1 MADNRDNLVDMVGGD
16 YESLKDVGAFL
27 CFFKLETCAPDYNL
41 MAVVNKGFYDFFE
54 VEDFGRPLTRATL
67 LTLNDDCIG
76 VIL

>member
-54 VEDFGRPLTRATL
+54 VEDFRSAIDKGHVVDAE
-67 LTLNDDCIG
+67 
-76 VIL
+76 